1 MLLTGA
7 VTHKLVC
14 LMCLD
19 PAVPGCE
26 GAEDAV
32 LALPQE
38 VHDVRPTARGTQGR
52 TRWPL
57 LRSCQRVAVI
67 SLVSCA
73 VQVMT
78 DEYEQETYISV
89 DNELG

>member
-7 VTHKLVC
+7 VTHELVC

-19 PAVPGCE
+19 PAVSGCE

-57 LRSCQRVAVI
+57 VRKLQADGHKFTRVLCLRGDI
-67 SLVSCA
+67 
-73 VQVMT
+73 
-78 DEYEQETYISV
+78 DEYEQETYVSV